1 MMALARV
8 AFALAASLA
17 GAADV
22 VTYDNATKEVATMEA
37 FYDAVLAAGRP
48 ALLGGLALVNGSL
61 DAALATGGAPC
72 LRAGPA
78 CASLLDVLV
87 VPRYVAHDYVARAAG
102 ALVARANDAAPA
114 AAARVGALVAPKVVA
129 ARDAGC
135 RAPAH
140 SFYAVLRGAAAASG
154 DGWTAAANDERNGLF
169 VPGGAGAFAVT
180 PTAGA
185 LVLRF
190 CTLDA
195 ANFAAARKD
204 LVRDAAASRPF
215 PDESGPRE
223 HELVQQLDD
232 PAFDTRMDFHGEDL
246 PWAAFASFPR
256 PEKPPARG
264 KRNFGLWQA
273 DQRWR
278 WRVVGAT
285 IPELAPPKVVAVGRE
300 TCALAVASGYARKP
314 GDDAKFGFDV
324 AYEAT
329 GEPVAAA
336 LELATHGSGNASGV
350 QFFDADAHAAE
361 EREPGRETSARF
373 PRLLSRSVATRFG

>member
-8 AFALAASLA
+8 AFALAASLV

-154 DGWTAAANDERNGLF
+154 DGWTASANDERN
-169 VPGGAGAFAVT
+169 
-180 PTAGA
+180 
-185 LVLRF
+185 
-190 CTLDA
+190 
-195 ANFAAARKD
+195 
-204 LVRDAAASRPF
+204 
-215 PDESGPRE
+215 
-223 HELVQQLDD
+223 
-232 PAFDTRMDFHGEDL
+232 
-246 PWAAFASFPR
+246 
-256 PEKPPARG
+256 
-264 KRNFGLWQA
+264 
-273 DQRWR
+273 
-278 WRVVGAT
+278 
-285 IPELAPPKVVAVGRE
+285 
-300 TCALAVASGYARKP
+300 
-314 GDDAKFGFDV
+314 
-324 AYEAT
+324 
-329 GEPVAAA
+329 
-336 LELATHGSGNASGV
+336 
-350 QFFDADAHAAE
+350 
-361 EREPGRETSARF
+361 
-373 PRLLSRSVATRFG
+373 LSLIHI